1 MSTQPPPPSHP
12 ASPPYPP
19 APGRDTDIG
28 FGIVLLGTAVIILA
42 FITFIVTAANR
53 RRFLINKATNNVAQN
68 IESAYPELPA
78 EYMANIETLQQ
89 SIPTLSVQPND
100 AQSIFALKR

>member
-1 MSTQPPPPSHP
+1 MSTQPPPPSPP

-53 RRFLINKATNNVAQN
+53 RRFLINNATKNVAQN
-68 IESAYPELPA
+68 IESAYPKLPA
-78 EYMANIETLQQ
+78 EYTAKISTLQQ
-89 SIPTLSVQPND
+89 SIPTLSAQPSNV
-100 AQSIFALKR
+100 QSIFALKR